1 MKIYFDNILI
11 NDDYYTQ
18 LSQDRILFNEGDTFS
33 LGSTICTKIK
43 LGIDKRIITSHPSNV
58 RIEIDNK
65 VYGNYIVDNAD
76 IETDFVC
83 EDYIVYRLTRYK
95 RYDYYSIDSN
105 GNSKFLMTTN
115 LALSFKYY
123 KDNAFYMMN
132 EDDFFVYDIKTEV
145 FNEISFNDYCIAL
158 ELSYYGMFK
167 K

>member
-65 VYGNYIVDNAD
+65 NI
-76 IETDFVC
+76 
-83 EDYIVYRLTRYK
+83 K
-95 RYDYYSIDSN
+95 
-105 GNSKFLMTTN
+105 
-115 LALSFKYY
+115 
-123 KDNAFYMMN
+123 
-132 EDDFFVYDIKTEV
+132 DIKM
-145 FNEISFNDYCIAL
+145 SFCNKL
-158 ELSYYGMFK
+158 QNKMQNN
-167 K
+167 